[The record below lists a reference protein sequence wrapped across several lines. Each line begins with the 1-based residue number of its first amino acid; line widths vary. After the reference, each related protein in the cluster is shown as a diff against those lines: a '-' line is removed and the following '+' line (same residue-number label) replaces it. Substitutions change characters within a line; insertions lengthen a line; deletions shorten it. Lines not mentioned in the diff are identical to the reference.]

1 MEENNIRKYAQ
12 LMQDLD
18 LTGLE
23 LTENGTTLRLERS
36 STSAP
41 TAPTP
46 AFPASLS
53 SAEVAPATAG
63 AEDPSLISIS
73 SPMVGV
79 FYASTAENQPPFVSV
94 GDTVRRGDVL
104 CIIESMKLMNE
115 ITSDYDGTLTEICVS
130 NLQVVDYGHPLFRI
144 RKETT

>member
-1 MEENNIRKYAQ
+1 MEENIIRNYAQ

-18 LTGLE
+18 LTALE
-23 LTENGTTLRLERS
+23 LSENGSTLRLERS
-36 STSAP
+36 SSSAP
-41 TAPTP
+41 AALPVVAANPTGAKTTP
-46 AFPASLS
+46 A
-53 SAEVAPATAG
+53 

-73 SPMVGV
+73 SPMVGL
-79 FYASTAENQPPFVSV
+79 FYASAAENQPPFVSI

-130 NLQVVDYGHPLFRI
+130 NQQVVDYGHPLFRM